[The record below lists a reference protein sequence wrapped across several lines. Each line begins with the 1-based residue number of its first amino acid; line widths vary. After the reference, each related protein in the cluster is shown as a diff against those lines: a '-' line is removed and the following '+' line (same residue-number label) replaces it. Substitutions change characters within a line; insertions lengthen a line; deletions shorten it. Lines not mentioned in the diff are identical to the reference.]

1 MLKQLSIFAENKK
14 GTMQQITQILFE
26 NDVNILGS
34 VNNDSAEYG
43 IVRMVVSDPDK
54 AEQALQAAGYMT
66 RQTDV
71 LGVEVVDQPGN
82 LNSLLKTLLEISLST
97 ASPAARS
104 WCSMY
109 RMCTRQKQA

>member
-43 IVRMVVSDPDK
+43 IVRMVSGTFFHND
-54 AEQALQAAGYMT
+54 
-66 RQTDV
+66 R
-71 LGVEVVDQPGN
+71 N
-82 LNSLLKTLLEISLST
+82 ISR
-97 ASPAARS
+97 P
-104 WCSMY
+104 
-109 RMCTRQKQA
+109 

>member
-54 AEQALQAAGYMT
+54 AEQALQAAGYMKHHD
-66 RQTDV
+66 RAAGLAVEREIDIVDV
-71 LGVEVVDQPGN
+71 DIC
-82 LNSLLKTLLEISLST
+82 LKQ
-97 ASPAARS
+97 
-104 WCSMY
+104 CF
-109 RMCTRQKQA
+109 QKGI